1 MRTRTK
7 VLLISLLAV
16 LALAAAACGGDE
28 STDTSDAGTTTA
40 PEAGG
45 TTTTGTATGGTVR
58 IGWGGAPADLNPGNG
73 VLAEDYTLYELVFD
87 TPIAIDLEGNY
98 IPELATDWTVSDDG
112 LTWTLTLRDDAVFHD
127 GTPVTSE
134 DVKYSIE
141 IFRDYEDW
149 GGFLGAYAY
158 YFTTVEAPD
167 PTTVVL
173 TTDEP
178 LGAFEAQMVFMYIV
192 PKHIWEQN
200 EDPVAFTN
208 DEMIGS
214 GSFKLAE
221 LTQGEFVRLEKN
233 ADYWGGAPFVDE
245 AVFQTFDNADARV
258 QALINGDVDMITEFP
273 NTAIAALNAAD
284 NVKVV
289 QGAPLAP
296 ELTDIIFNVTDPENC
311 PVDDG
316 VCSGHPA
323 LRDVQVRRALAH
335 GVDKP
340 QMIDVGLLGLG
351 DPGLGLVPTGLPQFF
366 ADELV
371 AQDYAFDLDEGNA
384 LLDGAGYADTDGD
397 GIRECPDGAE
407 CGPTGDLTLRLN
419 FPTDSDTAPRLA
431 ELLKGWWGELG
442 VSIEITGLDPD
453 TLTSV
458 CCPTFDYDVIIWG
471 WGSDPDPGFLLS
483 VLTCDEVPTGT
494 SETGYCNPEYD
505 QLFADQAVATDPA
518 ARRDI
523 IVEMQ
528 RITLEDVPYI
538 IPYYPQATQAYRT
551 DRFTGWQDSASKVGL
566 EDPTSLNVIRPVG

>member
-7 VLLISLLAV
+7 TVLMLLLAV
-16 LALAAAACGGDE
+16 LALVAAACGD
-28 STDTSDAGTTTA
+28 STTDTTGAGDTTTA
-40 PEAGG
+40 TAPGG
-45 TTTTGTATGGTVR
+45 TTTGGTVR

-73 VLAEDYTLYELVFD
+73 VLAEDYTLYELVYD

-98 IPELATDWTVSDDG
+98 IPELATDWTVSEDG
-112 LTWTLTLRDDAVFHD
+112 LTWTLTLRDDALFHD
-127 GTPVTSE
+127 GTPVTSD

-149 GGFLGAYAY
+149 GGFLGGYAY
-158 YFTTVEAPD
+158 YFTSVEAPD

-221 LTQGEFVRLEKN
+221 ERQGEFVRLAAN
-233 ADYWGGAPFVDE
+233 ADYWGGAPLIDE
-245 AVFQTFDNADARV
+245 AVFQTFENADARV
-258 QALINGDVDMITEFP
+258 QALINGDVDMITEYP
-273 NTAIAALNAAD
+273 NTAIATLTAAA

-296 ELTDIIFNVTDPENC
+296 ELRDIFFNVVEPDNC
-311 PVDDG
+311 PEDA

-335 GVDKP
+335 GVDKQ
-340 QMIDVGLLGLG
+340 QMIDIGLLGLG

-366 ADELV
+366 ADDLV
-371 AQDYAFDLDEGNA
+371 AQDYAFDITEGEN
-384 LLDGAGYADTDGD
+384 LLDAAGYADTDGD
-397 GIRECPDGAE
+397 GTRECPAGDE

-419 FPTDSDTAPRLA
+419 FPTDIDEAPRLA

-442 VSIEITGLDPD
+442 VAVEITGLDSD

-483 VLTCDEVPTGT
+483 VLTCDEVSTGT
-494 SETGYCNPEYD
+494 SETGYCNARYD
-505 QLFADQAVATDPA
+505 ELFYEQGVTTDPA

-523 IVEMQ
+523 IIEMQ
-528 RITLEDVPYI
+528 QITLEDVPYI
-538 IPYYPQATQAYRT
+538 IPYYQQATEAYRT
-551 DRFTGWQDSASKVGL
+551 DRFTGWQDSAPKIAL

>member
-7 VLLISLLAV
+7 TVLMLLLAV
-16 LALAAAACGGDE
+16 LALVAAACGDGT
-28 STDTSDAGTTTA
+28 TDTTGAGDTTTTTTA
-40 PEAGG
+40 PEG
-45 TTTTGTATGGTVR
+45 TTTGGTVR

-87 TPIAIDLEGNY
+87 TPIGIDLEGNY
-98 IPELATDWTVSDDG
+98 IPELATDWTVSEDG
-112 LTWTLTLRDDAVFHD
+112 LTWTLTLRDDALFHD
-127 GTPVTSE
+127 GTPVTSD

-149 GGFLGAYAY
+149 GGFLGSYAY
-158 YFTTVEAPD
+158 YFTSVEAPD
-167 PTTVVL
+167 PTTVML

-221 LTQGEFVRLEKN
+221 ERQGEFVRLAAN
-233 ADYWGGAPFVDE
+233 ADYWGGAPLIDE
-245 AVFQTFDNADARV
+245 AVFQTFENADARV
-258 QALINGDVDMITEFP
+258 QALINGDVDMITEYP
-273 NTAIAALNAAD
+273 NTAIATLTAAP

-296 ELTDIIFNVTDPENC
+296 ELRDIFFNVVEPDNC
-311 PVDDG
+311 PEDA

-335 GVDKP
+335 GVDKQ
-340 QMIDVGLLGLG
+340 QMIDIGLLGLG

-366 ADELV
+366 ANDLV
-371 AQDYAFDLDEGNA
+371 AQDYAFNITEGNN
-384 LLDGAGYADTDGD
+384 LLDAAGYADTDGN
-397 GIRECPDGAE
+397 GIRECPAGDE

-419 FPTDSDTAPRLA
+419 FPTDIDEAPRLA

-442 VSIEITGLDPD
+442 VAVEITGLDSD

-483 VLTCDEVPTGT
+483 VLTCDEVSTGT
-494 SETGYCNPEYD
+494 SETGYCNARYD
-505 QLFADQAVATDPA
+505 ELFYEQGVTTDPA

-523 IVEMQ
+523 IIEMQ
-528 RITLEDVPYI
+528 QITLEDVPYI
-538 IPYYPQATQAYRT
+538 IPYYQQATEAYRT
-551 DRFTGWQDSASKVGL
+551 DRFTGWQDSAPKIAL
-566 EDPTSLNVIRPVG
+566 EDPTSLN

>member
-1 MRTRTK
+1 M
-7 VLLISLLAV
+7 LLLAV
-16 LALAAAACGGDE
+16 LALVAAACGD
-28 STDTSDAGTTTA
+28 STTDTTGAGDTTTA
-40 PEAGG
+40 TAPGG
-45 TTTTGTATGGTVR
+45 TTTGGTVR

-73 VLAEDYTLYELVFD
+73 VLAEDYTLYELVYD

-98 IPELATDWTVSDDG
+98 IPELATDWTVSEDG
-112 LTWTLTLRDDAVFHD
+112 LTWTLTLRDDALFHD

-149 GGFLGAYAY
+149 GGFLGGYAY
-158 YFTTVEAPD
+158 YFTSVEAPD

-221 LTQGEFVRLEKN
+221 ERQGEFVRLAAN
-233 ADYWGGAPFVDE
+233 ADYWGGAPLIDE
-245 AVFQTFDNADARV
+245 AVFQTFENADARV
-258 QALINGDVDMITEFP
+258 QALINGDVDMITEYP
-273 NTAIAALNAAD
+273 NTAIATLTAAA

-296 ELTDIIFNVTDPENC
+296 ELRDIFFNVVEPDNC
-311 PVDDG
+311 PEDA

-335 GVDKP
+335 GVDKQ
-340 QMIDVGLLGLG
+340 QMIDIGLLGLG

-366 ADELV
+366 ADDLV
-371 AQDYAFDLDEGNA
+371 AQDYAFDITEGKN
-384 LLDGAGYADTDGD
+384 LLDAAGYADTDGD
-397 GIRECPDGAE
+397 GTRECPAGDE

-419 FPTDSDTAPRLA
+419 FPTDIDEAPRLA

-442 VSIEITGLDPD
+442 VAVEITGLDSD

-483 VLTCDEVPTGT
+483 VLTCDEVSTGT
-494 SETGYCNPEYD
+494 SETGYCNARYD
-505 QLFADQAVATDPA
+505 ELFYEQGVTTDPA

-523 IVEMQ
+523 IIEMQ
-528 RITLEDVPYI
+528 QITLEDVPYI
-538 IPYYPQATQAYRT
+538 IPYYQQATEAYRT
-551 DRFTGWQDSASKVGL
+551 DRFTGWQDSAPKIAL

>member
-1 MRTRTK
+1 M
-7 VLLISLLAV
+7 LLLAV
-16 LALAAAACGGDE
+16 LALVAAACGD
-28 STDTSDAGTTTA
+28 STTDTTGAGDTTTA
-40 PEAGG
+40 TAPGG
-45 TTTTGTATGGTVR
+45 TTTGGTVR

-73 VLAEDYTLYELVFD
+73 VLAEDYTLYELVYD

-98 IPELATDWTVSDDG
+98 IPELATDWTVSEDG
-112 LTWTLTLRDDAVFHD
+112 LTWTLTLRDDALFHD
-127 GTPVTSE
+127 GTPVTSD

-149 GGFLGAYAY
+149 GGFLGGYAY
-158 YFTTVEAPD
+158 YFTSVEAPD

-221 LTQGEFVRLEKN
+221 ERQGEFVRLAAN
-233 ADYWGGAPFVDE
+233 ADYWGGAPLIDE
-245 AVFQTFDNADARV
+245 AVFQTFENADARV
-258 QALINGDVDMITEFP
+258 QALINGDVDMITEYP
-273 NTAIAALNAAD
+273 NTAIATLTAAA

-296 ELTDIIFNVTDPENC
+296 ELRDIFFNVVEPDNC
-311 PVDDG
+311 PEDA

-335 GVDKP
+335 GVDKQ
-340 QMIDVGLLGLG
+340 QMIDIGLLGLG

-366 ADELV
+366 ADDLV
-371 AQDYAFDLDEGNA
+371 AQDYAFDITEGEN
-384 LLDGAGYADTDGD
+384 LLDAAGYADTDGD
-397 GIRECPDGAE
+397 GTRECPAGDE

-419 FPTDSDTAPRLA
+419 FPTDIDEAPRLA

-442 VSIEITGLDPD
+442 VAVEITGLDSD

-483 VLTCDEVPTGT
+483 VLTCDEVSTGT
-494 SETGYCNPEYD
+494 SETGYCNARYD
-505 QLFADQAVATDPA
+505 ELFYEQGVTTDPA

-523 IVEMQ
+523 IIEMQ
-528 RITLEDVPYI
+528 QITLEDVPYI
-538 IPYYPQATQAYRT
+538 IPYYQQATEAYRT
-551 DRFTGWQDSASKVGL
+551 DRFTGWQDSAPKIAL
-566 EDPTSLNVIRPVG
+566 EDSTSLNVIRPVG

>member
-1 MRTRTK
+1 
-7 VLLISLLAV
+7 
-16 LALAAAACGGDE
+16 
-28 STDTSDAGTTTA
+28 
-40 PEAGG
+40 
-45 TTTTGTATGGTVR
+45 VR

-73 VLAEDYTLYELVFD
+73 VLAEDYTLYELVYD

-98 IPELATDWTVSDDG
+98 IPELATDWTVSEDG
-112 LTWTLTLRDDAVFHD
+112 LTWTLTLRDDALFHD
-127 GTPVTSE
+127 GTPVTSD

-149 GGFLGAYAY
+149 GGFLGGYAY
-158 YFTTVEAPD
+158 YFTSVEAPD

-221 LTQGEFVRLEKN
+221 ERQGEFVRLAAN
-233 ADYWGGAPFVDE
+233 ADYWGGAPLIDE
-245 AVFQTFDNADARV
+245 AVFQTFENADARV
-258 QALINGDVDMITEFP
+258 QALINGDVDMITEYP
-273 NTAIAALNAAD
+273 NTAIATLTAAA

-296 ELTDIIFNVTDPENC
+296 ELRDIFFNVVEPDNC
-311 PVDDG
+311 PEDA

-335 GVDKP
+335 GVDKQ
-340 QMIDVGLLGLG
+340 QMIDIGLLGLG

-366 ADELV
+366 ADDLV
-371 AQDYAFDLDEGNA
+371 AQDYAFDITEGKN
-384 LLDGAGYADTDGD
+384 LLDAAGYADTDGD
-397 GIRECPDGAE
+397 GTRECPAGDE

-419 FPTDSDTAPRLA
+419 FPTDIDEAPRLA

-442 VSIEITGLDPD
+442 VAVEITGLDSD

-483 VLTCDEVPTGT
+483 VLTCDEVSTGT
-494 SETGYCNPEYD
+494 SETGYCNARYD
-505 QLFADQAVATDPA
+505 ELFYEQGVTTDPA

-523 IVEMQ
+523 IIEMQ
-528 RITLEDVPYI
+528 QITLEDVPYI
-538 IPYYPQATQAYRT
+538 IPYYQQATEAYRT
-551 DRFTGWQDSASKVGL
+551 DRFTGWQDSAPKIAL

>member
-7 VLLISLLAV
+7 TVLMLLLAV
-16 LALAAAACGGDE
+16 LALVAAACGD
-28 STDTSDAGTTTA
+28 STTDTTGAGDTTTA
-40 PEAGG
+40 TAPGG
-45 TTTTGTATGGTVR
+45 TTTGGTVR

-73 VLAEDYTLYELVFD
+73 VLAEDYTLYELVYD

-98 IPELATDWTVSDDG
+98 IPELATDWTVSEDG
-112 LTWTLTLRDDAVFHD
+112 LTWTLTLRDDALFHD
-127 GTPVTSE
+127 GTPVTSD

-149 GGFLGAYAY
+149 GGFLGGYAY
-158 YFTTVEAPD
+158 YFTSVEAPD

-221 LTQGEFVRLEKN
+221 ERQGEFVRLAAN
-233 ADYWGGAPFVDE
+233 ADYWGGAPLIDE
-245 AVFQTFDNADARV
+245 AVFQTFENADARV
-258 QALINGDVDMITEFP
+258 QALINGDVDMITEYP
-273 NTAIAALNAAD
+273 NTAIATLTAAA

-296 ELTDIIFNVTDPENC
+296 ELRDIFFNVVEPDNC
-311 PVDDG
+311 PEDA

-335 GVDKP
+335 GVDKQ
-340 QMIDVGLLGLG
+340 QMIDIGLLGLG

-366 ADELV
+366 ADDLV
-371 AQDYAFDLDEGNA
+371 AQDYAFDITEGKN
-384 LLDGAGYADTDGD
+384 LLDAAGYADTDGD
-397 GIRECPDGAE
+397 GTRECPAGDE

-419 FPTDSDTAPRLA
+419 FPTDIDEAPRLA

-442 VSIEITGLDPD
+442 VAVEITGLDSD

-483 VLTCDEVPTGT
+483 VLTCDEVSTGT
-494 SETGYCNPEYD
+494 SETGYCNARYD
-505 QLFADQAVATDPA
+505 ELFYEQGVTTDPA

-523 IVEMQ
+523 IIEMQ
-528 RITLEDVPYI
+528 QITLEDVPYI
-538 IPYYPQATQAYRT
+538 IPYYQQATEAYRT
-551 DRFTGWQDSASKVGL
+551 DRFTGWQDSAPKIAL

>member
-1 MRTRTK
+1 M
-7 VLLISLLAV
+7 LLLAV
-16 LALAAAACGGDE
+16 LALVAAACGD
-28 STDTSDAGTTTA
+28 STTDTTGAGDTTTA
-40 PEAGG
+40 TSPGG
-45 TTTTGTATGGTVR
+45 TTTGGTVR

-73 VLAEDYTLYELVFD
+73 VLAEDYTLYELVYD

-98 IPELATDWTVSDDG
+98 IPELATDWTVSEDG
-112 LTWTLTLRDDAVFHD
+112 LTWTLTLRDDALFHD
-127 GTPVTSE
+127 GTPVTSD

-149 GGFLGAYAY
+149 GGFLGGYAY
-158 YFTTVEAPD
+158 YFTSVQAPD

-221 LTQGEFVRLEKN
+221 ERRGEFVRLAAN
-233 ADYWGGAPFVDE
+233 ADYWGGAPLIDE
-245 AVFQTFDNADARV
+245 AVFQTFENADARV
-258 QALINGDVDMITEFP
+258 QALINGDVDMITEYP
-273 NTAIAALNAAD
+273 NTAIATLTAAA

-296 ELTDIIFNVTDPENC
+296 ELRDIFFNVVEPDNC
-311 PVDDG
+311 PEDA

-335 GVDKP
+335 GVDKQ
-340 QMIDVGLLGLG
+340 QMIDIGLLGLG

-366 ADELV
+366 ADDLV
-371 AQDYAFDLDEGNA
+371 AQDYAFDITEGEN
-384 LLDGAGYADTDGD
+384 LLDAAGYADTDGD
-397 GIRECPDGAE
+397 GTRECPAGDE

-419 FPTDSDTAPRLA
+419 FPTDIDEAPRLA

-442 VSIEITGLDPD
+442 VAVEITGLDSD

-483 VLTCDEVPTGT
+483 VLTCDEVSTGT
-494 SETGYCNPEYD
+494 SETGYCNARYD
-505 QLFADQAVATDPA
+505 ELFYEQGVTTDPA

-523 IVEMQ
+523 IIEMQ
-528 RITLEDVPYI
+528 QITLEDVPYI
-538 IPYYPQATQAYRT
+538 IPYYQQATEAYRT
-551 DRFTGWQDSASKVGL
+551 DRFTGWQDSAPKIAL